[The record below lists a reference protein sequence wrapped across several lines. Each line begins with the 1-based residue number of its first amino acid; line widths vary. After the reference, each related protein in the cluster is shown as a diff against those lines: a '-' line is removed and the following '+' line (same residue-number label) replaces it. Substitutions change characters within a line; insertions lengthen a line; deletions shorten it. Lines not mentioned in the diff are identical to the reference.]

1 VPSVTQ
7 SLIGQSRPE
16 WLYKSLFMYMHT
28 GMDEIDP
35 NLFRSQCV
43 LTKSRRAARSV
54 SRHFAQLIK
63 PHGVTPSQASLLF
76 ALYGSEATSVSELA
90 DGIGIERSALTRNL
104 RLLEK
109 AGHVDAQVGGR
120 GGAKAYRLSQT
131 GHATL
136 MEMVPLWHEAQHAL
150 REKLGEGQW
159 KQMQATLALLADL

>member
-1 VPSVTQ
+1 
-7 SLIGQSRPE
+7 
-16 WLYKSLFMYMHT
+16 
-28 GMDEIDP
+28 MDEIDP

-54 SRHFAQLIK
+54 SRHFGRLIK

-90 DGIGIERSALTRNL
+90 DGMAIERSALTRNL
-104 RLLEK
+104 RLLED
-109 AGHVDAQVGGR
+109 AGHVECQIGGR

-131 GHATL
+131 GQAKL
-136 MEMVPLWHEAQHAL
+136 MEMVPLWHEAQDAL
-150 REKLGEGQW
+150 RARLGEGQW